1 MLYYPICNNRLCEN
15 KEACRDLK
23 RLYLT
28 LARLLPLKYR
38 NSVKQLSIY
47 AGQSLDVDIYL
58 GLATTLGLS
67 FAIISLLIPFAFAQ
81 DFTALFAAVAVGVFV
96 FIELIAYLSVYF
108 KAEDRTKRV
117 EEALPDALQL
127 VAANVRAGM
136 TPYKALKLA
145 ARKEFGPLSE
155 EINHVTSRAMGTESF
170 ADLLLEMSKRIRSET
185 LERAMEMFTTAMR
198 SGGRLAVLLEELAKD
213 IDETRSLKRDLM
225 TSTKTYISFIMF
237 TIILG
242 APMLLSIS
250 IQFITVITSMQAKAG
265 VSDAGFGLSM
275 LAGEITITADF
286 LTKLSIA
293 MLIMTSLLASM
304 LLGTIK
310 EGKPKYG
317 FRYAPI
323 IIVGSLI
330 AFVVFRHFVANFF
343 GSMM

>member
-1 MLYYPICNNRLCEN
+1 M
-15 KEACRDLK
+15 K

-38 NSVKQLSIY
+38 NNVKQQGIY
-47 AGQSLDVDIYL
+47 AGQTLDVDIYL
-58 GLATTLGLS
+58 GLATTLALS
-67 FAIISLLIPFAFAQ
+67 FSAIALLVPFAFAQ
-81 DFTALFAAVAVGVFV
+81 SFTAMFGGIAVGIFI

-117 EEALPDALQL
+117 EEVLPDALQL
-127 VAANVRAGM
+127 IAANVRAGM
-136 TPYKALKLA
+136 TPYKAMKVA

-155 EINHVTSRAMGTESF
+155 EINHVTSRALGTESF
-170 ADLLLEMSKRIRSET
+170 ADLLIEMSKRIRSET

-198 SGGRLAVLLEELAKD
+198 SGGKLAVLLEELAKD
-213 IDETRSLKRDLM
+213 IDETRSLKKDLI
-225 TSTKTYISFIMF
+225 TSTKTYVSFIMF

-242 APMLLSIS
+242 APLLLSIS
-250 IQFITVITSMQAKAG
+250 IQFIKVITSMQSKAG

-275 LAGEITITADF
+275 LAGEISITADF

-293 MLIMTSLLASM
+293 MLIMTALLASM
-304 LLGTIK
+304 LLGTIR
-310 EGKPKYG
+310 EGKPKFG

-323 IIVGSLI
+323 IIVGSMI
-330 AFVVFRHFVANFF
+330 AFVVFRHFIANFF